1 MTSRNKR
8 KRKKRQ
14 SNIIS
19 LNKRR
24 KFANINAGVIIF
36 AVMFVY
42 IVICVILFFTK
53 GHVNRYEVQKGSLSL
68 SNVYTGMILRDEDVV
83 SANSSGY
90 INYFSH
96 EGEHVACGD
105 LVYSLDQTG
114 HMAEIM
120 DDNSSEM
127 LSANDLKELRS
138 DFIDFTHNYADRKF
152 SVTYDFSYDTLG
164 EVLKLSNYNML
175 NNLKSTDYKGN
186 VNFYYAPE
194 SGVVVYNTDGFEAV
208 SPQSLTI
215 DEFKNFDE
223 NTRVQLNDNELIGT
237 DDPVY
242 KIIHSEQW
250 SIVVLVDTSRV
261 SQLEDEGYVEVKFLK
276 NQNTSWGKVNVI
288 ERGAEQ
294 SLVELQFNNS
304 MITFAKD
311 RTIDIEIILQNEN
324 GLKIPNSAI
333 VEKEFYLIPKEY
345 AATDEKGNVEYFMRE
360 TQDESGAVV
369 TEKLTIPIYSE
380 SDTDYYVDTYSLR
393 VGDNI
398 CKPDSADKYPISKV
412 GTLIGVYNI
421 NKGFADFKEITIL
434 YSNDEYSIVKS
445 NTNYGLLEYDYIVL
459 DAESINEDDF
469 INE

>member
-83 SANSSGY
+83 SSNSSGY
-90 INYFSH
+90 INYFAH

-138 DFIDFTHNYADRKF
+138 DFIDFTHNYADWKF

-194 SGVVVYNTDGFEAV
+194 SGVVVYNTDGFESV

-223 NTRVQLNDNELIGT
+223 NTKVQLNDNELIGT